1 MSTDKCTADA
11 SGFTEGANINNA
23 IRLDLAVLQNAMAVF
38 PEHPKAV
45 GIIDNQ
51 QGIVG
56 FCNR

>member
-1 MSTDKCTADA
+1 MSADKGATDA
-11 SGFTEGANINNA
+11 SGFTESANVNNA